1 MEFCGTRLPDLM
13 KSCPRCNAE
22 YFDNQLEFCLD
33 DGTRLRAG
41 APAHERTSVLDRT
54 GPAEAFG
61 GPLYKSQETVVIG
74 PKKEAGPAV
83 PQDFVTANATGL
95 SENAALVL
103 ALLHNWWQWIYI
115 EKVYISSYTE
125 FLLSAN
131 FLMWLLL
138 LSAGA
143 AVSIYSIKVSKNK
156 TLAIISLVTLA
167 INLIL
172 FLVPRR

>member
-1 MEFCGTRLPDLM
+1 M
-13 KSCPRCNAE
+13 KKCPSCQAD
-22 YFDNQLEFCLD
+22 YFDNRLEFCLD
-33 DGTRLRAG
+33 DGTRLLSTDTSTQERPQ
-41 APAHERTSVLDRT
+41 APKRPEVT
-54 GPAEAFG
+54 E
-61 GPLYKSQETVVIG
+61 PLVRPPLNSQETVVIG
-74 PKKEAGPAV
+74 PKQTEAARVIAPLAASSGV
-83 PQDFVTANATGL
+83 PET
-95 SENAALVL
+95 AALVL

-115 EKVYISSYTE
+115 EKVYISSIAE

-138 LSAGA
+138 LSAGT
-143 AVSIYSIKVSKNK
+143 AVSIYSIKVSRNR

>member
-1 MEFCGTRLPDLM
+1 M

-33 DGTRLRAG
+33 DGTRLRTG
-41 APAHERTSVLDRT
+41 GGPHERTAVLDRPE
-54 GPAEAFG
+54 PAGAFG
-61 GPLYKSQETVVIG
+61 GPSNKSQETVVIG
-74 PKKEAGPAV
+74 PRKDAVPAV
-83 PQDFVTANATGL
+83 PQHLAAANSAGL
-95 SENAALVL
+95 AENAALVL

-115 EKVYISSYTE
+115 EKVYISSIAE

-138 LSAGA
+138 LSAGT

>member
-1 MEFCGTRLPDLM
+1 M

-41 APAHERTSVLDRT
+41 GAAHERTAVLDRPE
-54 GPAEAFG
+54 PAEAFG
-61 GPLYKSQETVVIG
+61 PNKSQETVVIG
-74 PKKEAGPAV
+74 PMNDALPAV
-83 PQDFVTANATGL
+83 PQHLAAATSAGL

-115 EKVYISSYTE
+115 EKVYISSIAE

-138 LSAGA
+138 LSAGT

>member
-1 MEFCGTRLPDLM
+1 M

-33 DGTRLRAG
+33 DGTRLRAAG
-41 APAHERTSVLDRT
+41 AAMQDRTAVLDRT
-54 GPAEAFG
+54 EPREAFG
-61 GPLYKSQETVVIG
+61 GPVYKSQETVVIG
-74 PKKEAGPAV
+74 PKKVAVPAV
-83 PQDFVTANATGL
+83 PQHLVTANAIGL

-138 LSAGA
+138 LSAGT
-143 AVSIYSIKVSKNK
+143 AVSIYSIKVSRNK